1 MGSVILI
8 GAITALMIAF
18 NALYV
23 AAEFATVSARKT
35 SLRREAQAGGRL
47 ARMLVP
53 IIDDPRRLDRY
64 VATCQLGITA
74 SSLVLGYYGQAA
86 IAGLLTPLFVGFGG
100 AVAAQ
105 SISAIVVLVLLTI
118 FQVVLG
124 ELVPKSVAVRY
135 PERLAALTVVPLRWS
150 MLLFHPFIVLFNGT
164 GNLILRALG
173 VPPSAGHAHVH
184 SPDELQLL
192 VAESAKGGLL
202 EDDERELLTNA
213 FQISEQSAADIMV
226 PRTKLT
232 AAPLTIP
239 LLDLLRLAAREGYS
253 RIPLYRES
261 IDDIAGIVHIRDLY
275 RLHVA
280 GERSVT
286 PALRQVPLVP
296 ESASASD
303 VWNRLRQEGSYVAI
317 VFDEY
322 GGTAGMITVEDM
334 IEEIFGDVEDEF
346 DTEPMVMTRG
356 ADGRAQ
362 LAGDVPVD
370 EANAAYSLGLPTDG
384 PHTVGGLI
392 LDALGREP
400 RAGDEVIV
408 AGTRL
413 RVEEVEGTVIRW
425 ISVLPAAATAGDE
438 EAG

>member
-1 MGSVILI
+1 M
-8 GAITALMIAF
+8 GAILLISAVTALMIAF

-23 AAEFATVSARKT
+23 AAEFATISARKT
-35 SLRREAQAGGRL
+35 SLRQQAEAGNGL

-53 IIDDPRRLDRY
+53 IIDDPHRLDNY
-64 VATCQLGITA
+64 IATCQLGITA
-74 SSLVLGYYGQAA
+74 SSLVLGYYGQSA
-86 IAGLLTPLFVGFGG
+86 IAALLTPLFVGFGG
-100 AVAAQ
+100 ELAAQ

-118 FQVVLG
+118 LQVVLG

-135 PERLAALTVVPLRWS
+135 PERLAALTVIPLRWS
-150 MLLFHPFIVLFNGT
+150 MLLFHPFILLFNGT
-164 GNLILRALG
+164 GNLILRALR
-173 VPPSAGHAHVH
+173 VPPAGGHAHVH
-184 SPDELQLL
+184 APDEIALL

-213 FQISEQSAADIMV
+213 FQVGTQTAADIMV
-226 PRTKLT
+226 PRTRLT
-232 AAPLTIP
+232 AAPLSSP
-239 LLDLLRLAAREGYS
+239 LPAVLALAAHEGYS

-280 GERSVT
+280 GEPLVA

-296 ESASASD
+296 ESASATD

-322 GGTAGMITVEDM
+322 GGTAGMITIEDM

-346 DTEPMVMTRG
+346 DSEPIAMTRG
-356 ADGRAQ
+356 PDGRAQ
-362 LAGDVPVD
+362 LAGDEPV
-370 EANAAYSLGLPTDG
+370 EVANAAYGLDLPTDG

-400 RAGDEVIV
+400 RVGDEVTV
-408 AGTRL
+408 AGARL
-413 RVEEVEGTVIRW
+413 RVDAVEGASIRML
-425 ISVLPAAATAGDE
+425 SVAPAAPPAGGAE
-438 EAG
+438 VR